1 MRYDF
6 EVQPCQKEKAIINH
20 HHHQHSHNH
29 WHHHHNCHHRH
40 HHHHHQ
46 LCHHHHHHGIIG
58 LTRHRFW
65 ECQFLHCVH
74 RFQGIEGAVPP
85 WQKHRC
91 MSRMSIKMGKRKI
104 FNFSDGK
111 EREISFFLM
120 AKEVGFSI
128 SLMGRREGFSISHI
142 RFELKTQD
150 AQYKSCIKFSD
161 GNRERL
167 ISNLS
172 PC

>member
-1 MRYDF
+1 MTLKYNPVRRKKQSSIITIISTITTIGINNLTTIIIIITTNYIIIITTMASWGSPGTVSGNVSFCIVCIAFRALRARYHLD
-6 EVQPCQKEKAIINH
+6 KNTAA
-20 HHHQHSHNH
+20 
-29 WHHHHNCHHRH
+29 WA
-40 HHHHHQ
+40 
-46 LCHHHHHHGIIG
+46 
-58 LTRHRFW
+58 
-65 ECQFLHCVH
+65 EC
-74 RFQGIEGAVPP
+74 P
-85 WQKHRC
+85 
-91 MSRMSIKMGKRKI
+91 SRW
-104 FNFSDGK
+104 
-111 EREISFFLM
+111 ERER
-120 AKEVGFSI
+120 FSI

>member
-1 MRYDF
+1 
-6 EVQPCQKEKAIINH
+6 
-20 HHHQHSHNH
+20 
-29 WHHHHNCHHRH
+29 
-40 HHHHHQ
+40 
-46 LCHHHHHHGIIG
+46 
-58 LTRHRFW
+58 
-65 ECQFLHCVH
+65 
-74 RFQGIEGAVPP
+74 
-85 WQKHRC
+85 
-91 MSRMSIKMGKRKI
+91 MSRMSIKTGKRKI

-128 SLMGRREGFSISHI
+128 SLMGRREGFSISLMGRREAFSISHI
-142 RFELKTQD
+142 RFKLKTQD
-150 AQYKSCIKFSD
+150 AEYKSCIKFSD